1 MQRTLKG
8 TRTKRKLADA
18 LKDLL
23 ETRPLE
29 RVRVHHL
36 TDLCEIHRQ
45 TFYYHFADVYQL
57 FDSSVQ
63 EDGAELA
70 ARLAAS
76 PGWREALE
84 TLLQAIP
91 PRRGWFLAV
100 LNQASPESRQAFFD
114 GLLAPIAEK
123 AGISGP
129 GGVSAILLSL
139 LEKWIRDGCGPVPEG
154 MAVLLEQ
161 MTDRPGREES
171 GVPG

>member
-1 MQRTLKG
+1 MRRAMKG

-23 ETRPLE
+23 ETRSLD

-36 TDLCEIHRQ
+36 TDRCEIHRQ

-57 FDSSVQ
+57 LDWSVQ

-70 ARLAAS
+70 ARLAAAS
-76 PGWREALE
+76 SWREALE

-100 LNQASPESRQAFFD
+100 LNQASPERRRAFFEA
-114 GLLAPIAEK
+114 LLAPIAEK
-123 AGISGP
+123 AGISDP

-139 LEKWIRDGCGPVPEG
+139 LEKWIRDGCGPAPGG

-161 MTDRPGREES
+161 MADRSGREETGVS
-171 GVPG
+171 G

>member
-1 MQRTLKG
+1 MRRAMKG

-36 TDLCEIHRQ
+36 TDRCEIHRQ

-57 FDSSVQ
+57 FDWSVQ

-114 GLLAPIAEK
+114 GLLALS
-123 AGISGP
+123 GIYTADYGFQ
-129 GGVSAILLSL
+129 G
-139 LEKWIRDGCGPVPEG
+139 IRDGCGPVPEG